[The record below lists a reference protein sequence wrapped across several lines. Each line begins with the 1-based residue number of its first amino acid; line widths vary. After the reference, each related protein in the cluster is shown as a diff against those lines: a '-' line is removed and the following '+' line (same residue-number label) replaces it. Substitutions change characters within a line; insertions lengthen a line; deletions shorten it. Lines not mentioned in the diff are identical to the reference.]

1 LDELLNKLR
10 IVIVGSEVKSED
22 LNLKRECL
30 KALRDMLVMKA
41 KDAGVPSEKLDP
53 LVDELDGILAKIPYV
68 YSGDVI
74 RPEHHNYVVDALKKA
89 RDILA
94 LIESYYS
101 QYLEMY
107 ENCLAE
113 LETYK
118 VSLKIYPIIAELAN
132 AVELTYKPVVD
143 VALESERAKD
153 ATLSLTLN
161 VSYEVTVEKA

>member
-1 LDELLNKLR
+1 M
-10 IVIVGSEVKSED
+10 IGSEVKSED

-41 KDAGVPSEKLDP
+41 KDAGVPSEELDP
-53 LVDELDGILAKIPYV
+53 LVDELDGMLAKIPYV

-107 ENCLAE
+107 EKCLAD
-113 LETYK
+113 LESCQAALEECQAK
-118 VSLKIYPIIAELAN
+118 FALHPF
-132 AVELTYKPVVD
+132 VELTYKPVVD
-143 VALESERAKD
+143 VALESEQAKD

-161 VSYEVTVEKA
+161 VSYEVTVQKA